1 MEKYHFDIDDGEL
14 SSDAEGTDLK
24 DLASAKCEAVRMA
37 GQVIC
42 DAAASFWDRAE
53 WKMTVRT
60 GDGLVLFQLH
70 ILGTEAPAG
79 RSALAA

>member
-14 SSDAEGTDLK
+14 SWDAEGTDLE

-42 DAAASFWDRAE
+42 DAAGSFWDRAE

-60 GDGLVLFQLH
+60 GAGLVLFQLH
-70 ILGTEAPAG
+70 ILGTEG
-79 RSALAA
+79 TGGTSALAA